1 MKFFF
6 KNKKQSNL
14 TNKDV
19 TKFLEYVDT
28 TIKINKEIKQ
38 NFEKIN
44 PNKIIKDV
52 IDYEFSIS
60 KIKKIITNMQKELD
74 DMKYLKNKI
83 EEDYLNFEKF
93 NEEIK
98 IKIKNI
104 KKINIYKTKLQKKE
118 NELNKKEK
126 KINKILDN
134 FIL

>member
-98 IKIKNI
+98 IKFKNI